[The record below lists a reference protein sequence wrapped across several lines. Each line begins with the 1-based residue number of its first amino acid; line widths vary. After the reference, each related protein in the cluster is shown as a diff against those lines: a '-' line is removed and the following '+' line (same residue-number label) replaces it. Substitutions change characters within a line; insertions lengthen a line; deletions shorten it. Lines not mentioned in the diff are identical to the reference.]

1 MMTKREQ
8 ILQATCD
15 LIFEQGLQSVSMSQ
29 IAKQA
34 GVGMGTIY
42 NYFESKEQLV
52 NRLYSGLKAEMSE
65 AILQDYVIAQPVIER
80 FIQLFCNI
88 ARYGRDHPKAFQ
100 LVEQLTHSPYI
111 QFALKESDSGLIK
124 EMRQLFATAAEQRML
139 KPLPFSV
146 VGTLTY
152 GASSALVRG
161 HIAGKFVLDDELIKV
176 AAEAC
181 WDMVKR

>member
-1 MMTKREQ
+1 MIKKREQ
-8 ILQATCD
+8 ILQATCN

-52 NRLYSGLKAEMSE
+52 NALYGGLKAEMSQV
-65 AILQDYVIAQPVIER
+65 ILQGYAIDQPIIER
-80 FIQLFCNI
+80 FIQLFSNI
-88 ARYGRDHPKAFQ
+88 ARYGRDNPKAFQ

-111 QFALKESDSGLIK
+111 QFSLKESESGLLRHLK
-124 EMRQLFATAAEQRML
+124 QLFAEAAEQRML
-139 KPLPFSV
+139 KPLPFSI

-152 GASSALVRG
+152 GASAALVRG